1 MRKYKKYT
9 HNTYKRMQ
17 RLLRNIVKQMKK
29 LIRHFNKSPI
39 WFKLTL
45 FFMTILMLFLTANR
59 MNPIHEGFT
68 QEKKFVMKKGNY
80 VYDTFYASIYN
91 DLVYDAI
98 KNEYEVGEIINAT
111 DPTEQSVIL
120 DIGSGTGHHVSL
132 LTDKGYSV
140 SGVDKSKAMV
150 KQAKKNFPELDFKHG
165 DVLETMLYPSQ
176 SFTHILSLYFT
187 IYYIKNKKLFFD
199 NCYQWLK
206 PGGYLVLHLVNRDK
220 FDPIL
225 NTADPLQMVSAQRY
239 AKKRITK
246 SLVKFKDFQYRGDFK
261 FDKPNNKAT
270 FEEIFKNDKTKNIRQ
285 NIHTLYMPTQKKI
298 LSLAKETGFILKG
311 KIDLVT
317 VQYEYQYI
325 YILYKPE

>member
-1 MRKYKKYT
+1 
-9 HNTYKRMQ
+9 MQ
-17 RLLRNIVKQMKK
+17 QMLRNIVKHMKK
-29 LIRHFNKSPI
+29 LMRNFNKSPI

-45 FFMTILMLFLTANR
+45 FFMIILILFLTANR
-59 MNPIHEGFT
+59 MHPTQEGFT
-68 QEKKFVMKKGNY
+68 QEKKFVLRKNNN

-98 KNEYEVGEIINAT
+98 KNEYEVGEIINT
-111 DPTEQSVIL
+111 THPNEQSIIL
-120 DIGSGTGHHVSL
+120 DIGSGTGQHVAL
-132 LTDKGYSV
+132 LNDKGYSAV
-140 SGVDKSKAMV
+140 GVDISPAMV
-150 KQAKKNFPELDFKHG
+150 KQAKKNFPSLNFKKG
-165 DVLETMLYPSQ
+165 NVLQTMLYPSQ

-199 NCYQWLK
+199 NCFQWLK
-206 PGGYLVLHLVNRDK
+206 PGGYLLLHLVNRDM

-225 NTADPLQMVSAQRY
+225 NTADPLQMVSAQKY
-239 AKKRITK
+239 AQKRITK

-270 FEEIFKNDKTKNIRQ
+270 FEEIFKDDKTKNIRQ
-285 NIHTLYMPTQKKI
+285 NIHTLYMPTQKKV
-298 LSLAKETGFILKG
+298 LSLAKETGFVLKG
-311 KIDLVT
+311 KIDLVS